1 MTDEPTE
8 KGEQRPRNINPFDPL
23 RFFKIGML
31 ALLVLGAASTLIY
44 YHLGTYYGANWSFM
58 DCLFMVVITLT
69 TIGYGDWL
77 DIRGKF
83 FAEIYTMGLAITGIG
98 IPAFIV
104 SNLTAL
110 IVEGVLGD
118 TVRRRRMQEE
128 ISKMQ
133 GHVVVCGG
141 GGTGEHCID
150 ELLKLRRQIVVI
162 DRNEERLKF
171 LQQSLG
177 QFPYLIGNADQ
188 DDILKR
194 AGVARAEG
202 LICCLTDDKDNVF
215 VALSARLLNS
225 NLRIVSKGIE
235 DHVRRKMLMAGA
247 NSVVNPTAIGGLR
260 LVSELVRPTTV
271 SFLDS
276 MLRERIAVRFEDLEV
291 GSASSLAGST
301 LGTANLK
308 QKADVQVVAARP
320 AGDENF
326 VYNPE
331 GDFVLQ
337 TGCVIVVLGL
347 LSEIEKLRPL
357 FDKKAF

>member
-1 MTDEPTE
+1 MTDESTE
-8 KGEQRPRNINPFDPL
+8 KEKQRMRNINPFNPW
-23 RFFKIGML
+23 RFFKIGAMVLLIL
-31 ALLVLGAASTLIY
+31 AIVSTIIYHQLGV
-44 YHLGTYYGANWSFM
+44 YYGVRWSVM

-83 FAEIYTMGLAITGIG
+83 FAEVYTMLLALAGVG
-98 IPAFIV
+98 VPAFIV

-118 TVRRRRMQEE
+118 TVRRKRMQEE
-128 ISKMQ
+128 ISKLR

-141 GGTGEHCID
+141 GSIGEHCID

-162 DRNEERLKF
+162 DRNEERLKS

-177 QFPYLIGNADQ
+177 QFPYLIGDADQ
-188 DDILKR
+188 DDILKK

-202 LICCLTDDKDNVF
+202 MICCLTDDKDNVF
-215 VALSARLLNS
+215 VALSARLLNP
-225 NLRIVSKGIE
+225 NFRIVSKGIE
-235 DHVRRKMLMAGA
+235 DHVRRKMLMAGTNA
-247 NSVVNPTAIGGLR
+247 VVNPTAIGGLR
-260 LVSELVRPTTV
+260 LVSELVRPITV

-276 MLRERIAVRFEDLEV
+276 MLRDRATVRFEEFEV
-291 GSASSLAGST
+291 DGASSLAGST
-301 LGTANLK
+301 LGAANLK
-308 QKADVQVVAARP
+308 QKGDVQVVAARP
-320 AGDENF
+320 AGSENF
-326 VYNPE
+326 VYNPRE
-331 GDFVLQ
+331 DFVLK

-357 FDKKAF
+357 FEPKSC